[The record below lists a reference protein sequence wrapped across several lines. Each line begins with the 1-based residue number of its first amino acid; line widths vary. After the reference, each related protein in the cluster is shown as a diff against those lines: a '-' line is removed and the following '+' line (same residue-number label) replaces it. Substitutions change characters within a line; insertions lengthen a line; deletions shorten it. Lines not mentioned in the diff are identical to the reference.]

1 MSYEKLIY
9 YAILTGLPF
18 MTRKDIKKKLLDS
31 SEVTVHL
38 TDSNLKEMLHCFYN
52 SDYKGFFKAFSK

>member
-1 MSYEKLIY
+1 VDAIPTFNSTDIMSYEKLIY

-38 TDSNLKEMLHCFYN
+38 TDSNLK
-52 SDYKGFFKAFSK
+52 